1 MLLCALLG
9 LSSYTSQPVLRK
21 SFLDLLLINMKLQS
35 STRLFA
41 AFGKYQSLNKGG
53 GMVNSFVAVPLHGH
67 LRCAL
72 YRKSVFSFLKSFI
85 VFKSSQF

>member
-21 SFLDLLLINMKLQS
+21 SFLDLLHINMKLQS

-41 AFGKYQSLNKGG
+41 VFKIYQSLNKGG
-53 GMVNSFVAVPLHGH
+53 GMVNGFVVVPLRGH
-67 LRCAL
+67 LRCSL
-72 YRKSVFSFLKSFI
+72 HRKSLFLYFFN
-85 VFKSSQF
+85 V